1 MISVYLS
8 GPIALC
14 DDTQC
19 KDWRNYLKENYSGRF
34 KFLDPMRR
42 DYRHLDTMETQST
55 FEEQK
60 KIVSLDKVDIER
72 CDSIIVWTGK
82 PFPSVGTSMEVIYA
96 YERGKLVVTV
106 NPYLNTKLS
115 PWLYF
120 HSHKVVN
127 TLDDGMAAIL
137 ERLSDFE

>member
-1 MISVYLS
+1 MLKIYLS

-14 DDTQC
+14 DDYEC
-19 KDWRNYLKENYSGRF
+19 KNWRNYLKEKYAGQF

-42 DYRHLDTMETQST
+42 DYRHLDTMENIST

-72 CDSIIVWTGK
+72 CDSIIVWTGA

-106 NPYLNTKLS
+106 NPYENTVLS